1 MHTLPLTDPGTP
13 DLRSPVRFLL
23 RMARLQ
29 ASTLSVGMTF
39 GIIWMTGQALVPYL
53 LGKAIAEGVAGNDES
68 ALLRWAG
75 LLFGVGAVQA
85 VAGIVRHRFAVTNW
99 LIAAY
104 RLEQWIARQ
113 AVRLGS
119 SLPQRVPTGE
129 VVAIGA
135 TDIMQVGSA
144 MDVSQRA
151 AGSIVSF
158 IVVAVILLHTSV
170 TLGLVVLIGV
180 PVLTLSIGP
189 IIKPLQQRQAD
200 QRHRVGE
207 LTTLGSDTVSG
218 LRVLRGIGGEDEF
231 VARYA
236 AESER
241 VRVSGVQVARVQSV
255 LDAVQVLLPGIFVV
269 TATWLGVRF
278 ALSGSIGIGDLVA
291 FYGYAAFLVMPLS
304 TATET
309 VEKWTR
315 AVVASRRAVRVLA
328 LDPVLVEAFE
338 PEAAPPALQPLYDER
353 SGLTVRPAQ
362 LTAVVSA
369 VPEETSELA
378 DRLGRYVDDGAV
390 ALDGTPLTRLALADV
405 RDRVLVADKDP
416 RLFIGTLRSELDPSG
431 RHDDA
436 ALVRALDVASAADV
450 LDAVPDG
457 LSSEVEERGRGFSGG
472 QRQRLVLARA
482 LLADPEILVLDEPTS
497 AVDAHTE
504 ARIAERLRDA
514 RHGRTTVV
522 MTTSPLVLD
531 RVDRVVLLD
540 RGVVVAE
547 GGHGDL
553 MRSDA
558 RYRAVV
564 TRGEQL

>member
-1 MHTLPLTDPGTP
+1 MRTLPLTDPGTP

-23 RMARLQ
+23 RIARLQ
-29 ASTLSVGMTF
+29 ARTLAVGMTF

-53 LGKAIAEGVAGNDES
+53 LGKAIAEGVAGQDEN

-75 LLFGVGAVQA
+75 LLFVVGAVQA
-85 VAGIVRHRFAVTNW
+85 AAGIVRHRFAVTNW

-104 RLEQWIARQ
+104 RLEQWVARQ

-158 IVVAVILLHTSV
+158 IVVAVILLRTSV

-180 PVLTLSIGP
+180 PVLTLAIGP

-207 LTTLGSDTVSG
+207 LTTLGSDTVAG
-218 LRVLRGIGGEDEF
+218 LRVLRGIGGEEEF

-241 VRVSGVQVARVQSV
+241 VRVTGVQVARVQSV

-269 TATWLGVRF
+269 TATWLGARF
-278 ALSGSIGIGDLVA
+278 ALDGSIGIGDLVA

-328 LDPVLVEAFE
+328 LDPVLVETTDPE
-338 PEAAPPALQPLYDER
+338 PTPPALQPLYDDR
-353 SGLTVRPAQ
+353 SGLTVRPGQ

-378 DRLGRYVDDGAV
+378 DRLGRYVDAGSV
-390 ALDGTPLTRLALADV
+390 SLNGTPLTSLALADV
-405 RDRVLVADKDP
+405 RERVLVTDKDP
-416 RLFIGTLRSELDPSG
+416 RLFIGTLREELDPSG
-431 RHDDA
+431 RHDDGT
-436 ALVRALDVASAADV
+436 LLRALDTASAADV
-450 LDAVPDG
+450 LDAVADG

-504 ARIAERLRDA
+504 ARIAARLRDA
-514 RHGRTTVV
+514 RRGRTTVV

-553 MRSDA
+553 MRTEP